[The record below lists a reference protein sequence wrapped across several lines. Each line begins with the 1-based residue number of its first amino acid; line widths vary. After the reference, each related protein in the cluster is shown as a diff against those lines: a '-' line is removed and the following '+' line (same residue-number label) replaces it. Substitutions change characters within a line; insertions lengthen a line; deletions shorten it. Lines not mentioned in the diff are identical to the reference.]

1 MQYKKLKD
9 IADLIGGYAFKSDKY
24 VGSGIR
30 VIRIANVQDGYIS
43 DDYPCFYP
51 LNKEAEIGNAI
62 LKEND
67 LLMSLTGNVGRV
79 AILSRDLLPAG
90 LNQRVE
96 CIRPKNINLK
106 QYLYYYFRSEHF
118 KQIAEKNSSGIAQLN
133 MSTIWLGEHQ
143 IPIYESEKTFSIV
156 KQLRTVDDLIA
167 LEQKHLNLYDELIKS
182 RFIEMFGNPLI
193 NEKSFPTKPLNIACP
208 FNKYK
213 GDVVTVNNKVWI
225 LNLDMI
231 ESNTGR
237 IIEKIYQS
245 ENEIGNSTIKFDINC
260 VLYSK
265 LRPYLNKVV
274 VPDASGYGT
283 SELISMQTG
292 KDINP
297 QYLASLLRTESFVSY
312 IDSKTA
318 GAKICHLQCQP
329 DCQARTSGA

>member
-1 MQYKKLKD
+1 
-9 IADLIGGYAFKSDKY
+9 
-24 VGSGIR
+24 
-30 VIRIANVQDGYIS
+30 
-43 DDYPCFYP
+43 
-51 LNKEAEIGNAI
+51 
-62 LKEND
+62 
-67 LLMSLTGNVGRV
+67 
-79 AILSRDLLPAG
+79 
-90 LNQRVE
+90 
-96 CIRPKNINLK
+96 
-106 QYLYYYFRSEHF
+106 
-118 KQIAEKNSSGIAQLN
+118 
-133 MSTIWLGEHQ
+133 
-143 IPIYESEKTFSIV
+143 
-156 KQLRTVDDLIA
+156 
-167 LEQKHLNLYDELIKS
+167 
-182 RFIEMFGNPLI
+182 MFGNPLI
-193 NEKSFPTKPLNIACP
+193 NEKTFPTKPLNIACP

-274 VPDASGYGT
+274 VPDTSGYGT

-318 GAKICHLQCQP
+318 GAKMPRASMDHLRDFNLMIPPIELQNEFASFVEQI
-329 DCQARTSGA
+329 DKLKFSGGYSYAI